1 MAFIIVSGEVMQNS
15 ECVAAN
21 VYVLSDQQGAY
32 VGKHLLV
39 DFYGAKNIDSV
50 ERVSQALV
58 AGVKAA
64 GATLL
69 HQYFHYFTPNGGVS
83 GVCVLA
89 ESHIS
94 IHSWPEFNYAAVD
107 IFMCGDADPHR
118 AVEVLKQSFSPSSVL
133 VDEIRRGKNIT

>member
-1 MAFIIVSGEVMQNS
+1 MQNN

-21 VYVLSDQQGAY
+21 LYLLSDQLGVYA
-32 VGKHLLV
+32 GKHLLV
-39 DFYGAKNIDSV
+39 DLYGAQNIDNV
-50 ERVSQALV
+50 ESVSQALV

-64 GATLL
+64 RATLL
-69 HQYFHYFTPNGGVS
+69 HQYYHYFTPNGGVS

-107 IFMCGDADPHR
+107 IFMCGDADPHK
-118 AVEVLKQSFSPSSVL
+118 AVDVLRQSFSPSKVL
-133 VDEIRRGKNIT
+133 IDEIRRGKNIL